1 MTYEH
6 KNGMTYD
13 PEDGQTIATMST
25 SATPEQAALLAAAP
39 ELLAALESLHLA
51 VTMRPMGQGGLSM
64 TERMAL
70 DKARAA
76 LKEATP

>member
-1 MTYEH
+1 MNYEH
-6 KNGMTYD
+6 KNGRIYN
-13 PEDGQTIATMST
+13 PETGQTIAAMNR
-25 SATPEQAALLAAAP
+25 SATPEQSALLAAAP
-39 ELLAALESLHLA
+39 KLLAALESLHLA